1 MRHIEGV
8 FAKFMG
14 EMQKLGIWAFMC
26 KRYYRKCE
34 TMRISDL
41 FANFF
46 VKMWPGKSFILICK
60 AVKKNPKNRNSALF
74 LQNLWQ
80 IWKKRNIWGI
90 CINCES
96 LGKEKNLGSNMQK
109 EHSRG

>member
-1 MRHIEGV
+1 
-8 FAKFMG
+8 MG

-60 AVKKNPKNRNSALF
+60 AVKKIQKIEILRYF
-74 LQNLWQ
+74 CK
-80 IWKKRNIWGI
+80 IYDKY
-90 CINCES
+90 
-96 LGKEKNLGSNMQK
+96 EKNETFGVFA
-109 EHSRG
+109 